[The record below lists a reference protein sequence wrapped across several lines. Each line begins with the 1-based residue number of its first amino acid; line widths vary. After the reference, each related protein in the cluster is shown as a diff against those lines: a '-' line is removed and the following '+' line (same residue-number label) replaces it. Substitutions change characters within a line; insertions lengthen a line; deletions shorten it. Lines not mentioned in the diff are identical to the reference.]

1 MSVVDYILE
10 NSKECVK
17 MNGTGS
23 NIYAKQYLVNYRI
36 LSSSEKRKRRRC
48 DKEVLVPSDDSEELF
63 IEDMN
68 KNSDCGLEQ
77 YRSQSGNSSF
87 DSQITKSINN
97 LEDSTEVV
105 QTVSKKRLHFKE
117 DVTSKEP
124 KTKKVKH
131 DCFELEEV
139 NDTGQCSEVNSDDA
153 IENSDEDKNEEISE
167 DMEMFNDLTDDIDYV
182 KWLAKVVA
190 HDHDYYGQ
198 RVRFSGVTV
207 WYFARHQYSSS
218 VPSEGDVGLGMEMTH
233 LHREHHDI
241 DKSDSDHISFSHKL
255 KGRRRNRPGRLK
267 PLSMSARVSM
277 LRSHGIYQIDR
288 GESATIEHLQVLN
301 NIFSVV
307 TIYFFNIF

>member
-1 MSVVDYILE
+1 MT
-10 NSKECVK
+10 
-17 MNGTGS
+17 GTGD

-36 LSSSEKRKRRRC
+36 VSSTEKRKKQRC
-48 DKEVLVPSDDSEELF
+48 NKEILVQSGDREELF

-68 KNSDCGLEQ
+68 KNSDCGHEE
-77 YRSQSGNSSF
+77 YRSHSGNSSY
-87 DSQITKSINN
+87 DSQLTKSISK
-97 LEDSTEVV
+97 LENTTKLV

-117 DVTSKEP
+117 DVTSISKEP

-139 NDTGQCSEVNSDDA
+139 NDTGQCSEEVNGEDA
-153 IENSDEDKNEEISE
+153 TEHSDEEKNEEIS
-167 DMEMFNDLTDDIDYV
+167 DGMEMFNDLTEDIDYA

-218 VPSEGDVGLGMEMTH
+218 VPSEGDVGLGMEMKH

-255 KGRRRNRPGRLK
+255 KGRRKTRPGRLK
-267 PLSMSARVSM
+267 PLSMSARVSI

-288 GESATIEHLQVLN
+288 VESATIEHLQVWILYYLHLK
-301 NIFSVV
+301 S
-307 TIYFFNIF
+307 